1 MKPSSPPEPLYTFTY
16 PKLGYSIQIV
26 PHAPADRAKIK
37 RDAKSRHV
45 SLRDY
50 CQDEIIGS
58 MVLAEFEWRGLPQ
71 RRADVPDQLANAEIF
86 SDSHF
91 DLGCHTDTVPS
102 PREGIG

>member
-26 PHAPADRAKIK
+26 PHTSADRAKIK

-58 MVLAEFEWRGLPQ
+58 MVLAEFEGRGSAQ
-71 RRADVPDQLANAEIF
+71 RRADVPETLANAEKF
-86 SDSHF
+86 RESNF
-91 DLGCHTDTVPS
+91 DLGCYTNTVPS
-102 PREGIG
+102 PST

>member
-1 MKPSSPPEPLYTFTY
+1 MLRLSAGRKKNTFDLSPPEPMKPSSPPEPLYTFTY

-26 PHAPADRAKIK
+26 PHTSADRAKIK

-58 MVLAEFEWRGLPQ
+58 MVLAEFE
-71 RRADVPDQLANAEIF
+71 
-86 SDSHF
+86 
-91 DLGCHTDTVPS
+91 
-102 PREGIG
+102 